1 MEQIG
6 RPQVYSSSASEC
18 YQTRS
23 KPREN
28 EAHEVRSAVHF
39 TRDHPEGRGSFWTAS
54 LLALAWGARGREFD
68 SRQADHTD
76 YRRAASFQVQ
86 PVALSA
92 R

>member
-6 RPQVYSSSASEC
+6 R
-18 YQTRS
+18 
-23 KPREN
+23 
-28 EAHEVRSAVHF
+28 
-39 TRDHPEGRGSFWTAS
+39 
-54 LLALAWGARGREFD
+54 REFD

>member
-6 RPQVYSSSASEC
+6 RLQVYSSSASEC

-39 TRDHPEGRGSFWTAS
+39 TRDN
-54 LLALAWGARGREFD
+54 
-68 SRQADHTD
+68 Q
-76 YRRAASFQVQ
+76 RAAGHFGLPRYSHLHGVQ
-86 PVALSA
+86 GVASSIPARPTTPTIDGLHLS
-92 R
+92 RCSPLP